1 MQHKHDCLSGATY
14 TLAEEIRQ
22 HKASVAELNIE
33 IINLKLK
40 NELLNNENIAI
51 TAELST
57 LKKTLSY
64 RIIKRMGLITK

>member
-1 MQHKHDCLSGATY
+1 
-14 TLAEEIRQ
+14 LAEEIRQ

-33 IINLKLK
+33 IIHLKLK